1 MMKGALSFASASFA
15 ERLVSFFLLPI
26 LTKLVTP
33 AEYAIWSQ
41 SIIIA
46 GVLMPVILLKFETSI
61 IKFFPTWNNQNKKQN
76 SVILFMLTLILIVF
90 CLVTTIALVFDEQIA
105 HLIFG
110 DYQLSLYIPLIIGLL
125 LSELLFEFL
134 IALLRIS
141 NRIGKVSIYIL
152 MKGIWRLGTIV
163 LVLIGIDGSFYV
175 AFWSFVLFQLFITLL
190 FYVWEIK
197 PLSLVKV
204 GLKKGRSHWPK
215 VLKFSLPLV
224 PFIILMMMHN
234 FVDRFFI
241 THFLGLDLLATY
253 TAGFSLAVVITFF
266 HSTISFMLYPELAK
280 KWNNKNKTN
289 IVYLMKK
296 VVTAY
301 LALTIPFLVFI
312 GIAGVDVLLALTTDD
327 YLISTQTLF
336 LISLNMAIFGLFQFA
351 HYIVLL
357 GRGSLSAP
365 ILMTFVTGI
374 NILLNLFLIP
384 KIGILG
390 AALSGFF
397 STSTLAIIVY
407 NMSQKNLKWSFPF
420 LESVKILLRSLI
432 MGAVI
437 WQGMTWLGNDLI
449 SLAIII
455 IISGLIYILLDF
467 FGDKNSSFIA
477 LTKLSNFYK
486 IKSFLRKIKR
496 IFDLLTGYKTDE
508 ILWKYRSFFYTDW
521 RQGYLDSDDK
531 LHPHRELLIEKII
544 LKNSIKSI
552 LEIGCAD
559 GINLRIIN
567 KKMPGVI
574 LEGIDI
580 NKKALNY
587 GINIMKKENIKN
599 IRLKY
604 NNVKDLM
611 SYKDKKF
618 DIVFCHAVLMYV
630 DNNNIKKVI
639 EEMLRV
645 SKKKVVIFEQHSD
658 KKSFY
663 KDQWIYNYNNL
674 LKNIPDIQ
682 SVIFHSISDVLLDK
696 YWSKYGKIIVIEKI

>member
-1 MMKGALSFASASFA
+1 MMKGTLSFASASFA

-61 IKFFPTWNNQNKKQN
+61 IKFFPTWNNQNKKKN

-110 DYQLSLYIPLIIGLL
+110 DYQLSLYIPLVLGLL

-141 NRIGKVSIYIL
+141 NRIYKISIYIL
-152 MKGIWRLGTIV
+152 MKGIWRLAIITLI
-163 LVLIGIDGSFYV
+163 LIGTEGSFYL
-175 AFWSFVLFQLFITLL
+175 AFWSFVLFQMFITLL
-190 FYVWEIK
+190 LCVWEIN
-197 PLSLVKV
+197 PSSLVEA
-204 GLKKGRSHWPK
+204 GLKKSKSNWTK

-224 PFIILMMMHN
+224 PFIILMMIHN
-234 FVDRFFI
+234 FIDRFFI
-241 THFLGLDLLATY
+241 THFLGLKSLAVY
-253 TAGFSLAVVITFF
+253 TAGFSLGVVITFF
-266 HSTISFMLYPELAK
+266 HSTISFVLYPELSNQ
-280 KWNNKNKTN
+280 WNNKNKTN
-289 IVYLMKK
+289 INNLMKK
-296 VVTAY
+296 VITAY
-301 LALTIPFLVFI
+301 LTLTIPFLVSI
-312 GIAGVDVLLALTTDD
+312 GIVGVDVLLALTTDD

-374 NILLNLFLIP
+374 NILLNLLLIP

-455 IISGLIYILLDF
+455 IISGLIYVLLDF
-467 FGDKNSSFIA
+467 FGDKNSSLISI
-477 LTKLSNFYK
+477 TKLDNFYK
-486 IKSFLRKIKR
+486 SKR
-496 IFDLLTGYKTDE
+496 
-508 ILWKYRSFFYTDW
+508 
-521 RQGYLDSDDK
+521 
-531 LHPHRELLIEKII
+531 
-544 LKNSIKSI
+544 
-552 LEIGCAD
+552 
-559 GINLRIIN
+559 
-567 KKMPGVI
+567 
-574 LEGIDI
+574 
-580 NKKALNY
+580 
-587 GINIMKKENIKN
+587 
-599 IRLKY
+599 
-604 NNVKDLM
+604 
-611 SYKDKKF
+611 
-618 DIVFCHAVLMYV
+618 
-630 DNNNIKKVI
+630 
-639 EEMLRV
+639 
-645 SKKKVVIFEQHSD
+645 
-658 KKSFY
+658 
-663 KDQWIYNYNNL
+663 
-674 LKNIPDIQ
+674 
-682 SVIFHSISDVLLDK
+682 
-696 YWSKYGKIIVIEKI
+696 